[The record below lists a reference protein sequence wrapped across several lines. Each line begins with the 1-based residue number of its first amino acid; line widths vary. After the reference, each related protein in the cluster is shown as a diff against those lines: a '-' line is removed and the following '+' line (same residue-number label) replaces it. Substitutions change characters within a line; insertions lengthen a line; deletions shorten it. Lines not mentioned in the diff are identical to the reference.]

1 MVNLELRLPPPLI
14 FLLCAGTMWW
24 LRGESQPGI
33 WAMVLMAA
41 LIVVGA
47 IMGFGA
53 LQRFRHHQTTVSP
66 TQPQHTSRLVTCGVY
81 RFSRNPMYLGLLCWT
96 LALACYLGG
105 MAVWLGPLLL
115 WGWLTRFQILAEE
128 QALRRQFGDAY
139 DDYCRQVRR
148 WC

>member
-14 FLLCAGTMWW
+14 FLLCAGAMWW

-33 WAMVLMAA
+33 WAMALMAM
-41 LIVVGA
+41 LVVAGA

-66 TQPQHTSRLVTCGVY
+66 TKPQHTSRLVTCGVY
-81 RFSRNPMYLGLLCWT
+81 RVSRNPMYLGLLCW
-96 LALACYLGG
+96 LVAWGCYLGG
-105 MAVWLGPLLL
+105 SWVWVGPIVLVA
-115 WGWLTRFQILAEE
+115 WLTRFQIMPEE
-128 QALRRQFGDAY
+128 RLLHARFGDEYVAY
-139 DDYCRQVRR
+139 CQRVRR